1 MILSSIQLN
10 NFRSHQNTE
19 LTFSDKMNY
28 IVGGNGQGKTT
39 ILEAIYYLCTTKGYN
54 SKNENEV
61 LRFNENEFELR
72 GIFKELSTDNVRIYF
87 SKEENKKH
95 YFQNSKQIKKHSDVI
110 GKYPVVILSP
120 MDHSITLGPPGERRK
135 FVDSIISQ
143 ASETYLNFL
152 LDYNRTL
159 RQRSSL
165 LTQIK
170 EKIRIDRYAE
180 RNNLFDELDAWTTKL
195 KEAGTEIIKHR
206 IKFVREFNDYI
217 KSSFK
222 VIIEKEE
229 LPEIEYLYLDG
240 SCEIEDV
247 ENRYSE
253 MLKLKRDE
261 EIRRAANLVGPHR
274 DDFIFEI
281 NSLNLKTF
289 GSQGQNK
296 TFQVVLRFAQFFYLK
311 EITGRKPIFLLD
323 DVFGELDIKR
333 SSKISEYLRDVG
345 QAFVTLTDFTNLSFL
360 KNDEADLVIK
370 VNGGKAAYA

>member
-1 MILSSIQLN
+1 MILSSIQLK

-61 LRFNENEFELR
+61 LRFNENDFELR
-72 GIFKELSTDNVRIYF
+72 GIFNEFSIDNVRIYY
-87 SKEENKKH
+87 SKEENKKF
-95 YFQNSKQIKKHSDVI
+95 YFQNNKQINKHAEII
-110 GKYPVVILSP
+110 GKFPVVIISP
-120 MDHSITLGPPGERRK
+120 LDHSITLGPPGDRRK
-135 FVDSIISQ
+135 FVDSILSQ

-170 EKIRIDRYAE
+170 EKK
-180 RNNLFDELDAWTTKL
+180 RNILFDELDAWTSKL
-195 KEAGTEIIKHR
+195 KETGTEIIKHR
-206 IKFVREFNDYI
+206 IKFVKEFNDYI
-217 KSSFK
+217 KSSYK
-222 VIIEKEE
+222 VIMEQEE
-229 LPEIEYLYLDG
+229 LPEIEYLFLEG
-240 SCEIEDV
+240 SGNLESV
-247 ENRYSE
+247 EEKYTDL
-253 MLKLKRDE
+253 LKLKRDE
-261 EIRRAANLVGPHR
+261 ELRRAVNLVGPHR
-274 DDFIFEI
+274 DDFVFQI

-345 QAFVTLTDFTNLSFL
+345 QAFITLTDFTNLSFL
-360 KNDEADLVIK
+360 KKDKNDLILK
-370 VNGGKAAYA
+370 VSGGKAAYA

>member
-1 MILSSIQLN
+1 
-10 NFRSHQNTE
+10 
-19 LTFSDKMNY
+19 MNY

-72 GIFKELSTDNVRIYF
+72 GIFNEFTADNVRIYF
-87 SKEENKKH
+87 SKEDNRKY
-95 YFQNSKQIKKHSDVI
+95 YFQNNKQINKHADII
-110 GKYPVVILSP
+110 GKFPVVILSP
-120 MDHSITLGPPGERRK
+120 LDHSITLGPPGERRK

-152 LDYNRTL
+152 MDYNRTL

-170 EKIRIDRYAE
+170 EKRK
-180 RNNLFDELDAWTTKL
+180 NFLFNELDAWTSKL
-195 KEAGTEIIKHR
+195 KETGTEIIKHR
-206 IKFVREFNDYI
+206 IKFVKEFNDYI
-217 KSSFK
+217 KDSYK
-222 VIIEKEE
+222 IIMEQEE
-229 LPEIEYLYLDG
+229 QPKINYLFLDG
-240 SCEIEDV
+240 SENYENV
-247 ENRYSE
+247 EEKYSE
-253 MLKLKRDE
+253 LLEVKRDE
-261 EIRRAANLVGPHR
+261 ELRRAVNLVGPHR

-333 SSKISEYLRDVG
+333 SSKISDYLRDVG
-345 QAFVTLTDFTNLSFL
+345 QAFITLTDFTNLSFL
-360 KNDEADLVIK
+360 TKEKEDLVIK
-370 VNGGKAAYA
+370 VNQGKAAYA